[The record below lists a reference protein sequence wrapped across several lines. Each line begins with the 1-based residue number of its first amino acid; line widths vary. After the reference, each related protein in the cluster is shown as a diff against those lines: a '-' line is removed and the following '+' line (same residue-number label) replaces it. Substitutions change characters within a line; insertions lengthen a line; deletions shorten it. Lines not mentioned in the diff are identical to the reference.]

1 MTKSIGYRKRTPGT
15 LHEVL
20 TRAFAQAGGVE
31 RAADVLP
38 GRTGKRLYEAATP
51 DLEPRHETQLTY
63 GEARLL
69 TRGHGGVHAFAED
82 LALLAGGIFL
92 PPIDGGAG
100 TIGAQAGR
108 AGRDVG
114 EALAEVYRALEDG
127 VFTRDKA
134 VSALPYLREAAEGV
148 AELYRQVH
156 ALIEPPRPNQPSKT

>member
-1 MTKSIGYRKRTPGT
+1 MTKAIGYRKRTPGT

-31 RAADVLP
+31 SAADMLP

-51 DLEPRHETQLTY
+51 GLEPRHETQLTY
-63 GEARLL
+63 GEARML

-92 PPIDGGAG
+92 PPIDAGAG

-108 AGRDVG
+108 AGREVG
-114 EALAEVYRALEDG
+114 EAMAEVYRSLEDG
-127 VFTRDKA
+127 VFTREEAMA
-134 VSALPYLREAAEGV
+134 VLPFLREAAEGV

-156 ALIEPPRPNQPSKT
+156 ALIEPAAPTNPSKP